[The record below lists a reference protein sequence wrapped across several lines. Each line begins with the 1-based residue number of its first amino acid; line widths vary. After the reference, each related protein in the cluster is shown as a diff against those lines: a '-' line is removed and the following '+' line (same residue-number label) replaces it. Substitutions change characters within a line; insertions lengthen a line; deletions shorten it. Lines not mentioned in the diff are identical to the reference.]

1 MRSADESS
9 LPRLLRASLRGL
21 PFAARVAVVL
31 DVSAR
36 GGCGCDGVVGGLL

>member
-1 MRSADESS
+1 MRAADESS

-31 DVSAR
+31 ECERAGRVW
-36 GGCGCDGVVGGLL
+36 L